1 MSKEYNE
8 QVCIENVAKILYRLS
23 MYKSMRASFSYR
35 QQKHSWL
42 ATGVPPRLESMVLQE
57 ALKLL
62 DVPFEVSRNMY
73 RGRSYRSVVTVLDVK
88 RLRDTLAAL
97 EKSGK
102 LYRVLRKA
110 YKNAVQR
117 IFCKA

>member
-1 MSKEYNE
+1 
-8 QVCIENVAKILYRLS
+8 
-23 MYKSMRASFSYR
+23 
-35 QQKHSWL
+35 
-42 ATGVPPRLESMVLQE
+42 
-57 ALKLL
+57 
-62 DVPFEVSRNMY
+62 MY
-73 RGRSYRSVVTVLDVK
+73 RGRSYRSVITVLDVK

-117 IFCKA
+117 IFYRA